1 MKVLAGTLTWM
12 NSFPLLREPRLADET
27 RGLAAPAR
35 PGQAGRFHWPGRRG
49 TDPRRTIRRLARR
62 SDEPAPECVAGAEEL
77 AVAARA
83 QGRAAPHRERVRTLH
98 RPRTQAPAP
107 WVFPWPAAFP
117 WEA

>member
-1 MKVLAGTLTWM
+1 MKVLAGTLAWM

-27 RGLAAPAR
+27 RGLAARAR
-35 PGQAGRFHWPGRRG
+35 PSQAGRFHWPGRLG
-49 TDPRRTIRRLARR
+49 TDQKRTIRRLAQH
-62 SDEPAPECVAGAEEL
+62 SDEPAPEYGAGAEEL
-77 AVAARA
+77 AAAARA
-83 QGRAAPHRERVRTLH
+83 QGRAARHRERVRTPD

>member
-1 MKVLAGTLTWM
+1 MEVLAGTVAWM

-27 RGLAAPAR
+27 RGLAEPAR
-35 PGQAGRFHWPGRRG
+35 PGKGGRFHWPGRRG
-49 TDPRRTIRRLARR
+49 TGQKRTIRRLAQR
-62 SDEPAPECVAGAEEL
+62 SDEPAREYGARAEVLE
-77 AVAARA
+77 AVARA
-83 QGRAAPHRERVRTLH
+83 QGRAAPHRERVRTLD

>member
-1 MKVLAGTLTWM
+1 MEVLAGTLAWM

-49 TDPRRTIRRLARR
+49 TDQKRTIRRLAQR
-62 SDEPAPECVAGAEEL
+62 SDEPAREYGARAEEL
-77 AVAARA
+77 AAAARA
-83 QGRAAPHRERVRTLH
+83 QGRAAPHRERVRTLD

>member
-1 MKVLAGTLTWM
+1 MEVLAGTLTWM
-12 NSFPLLREPRLADET
+12 NSFPLLPEPRLGNET

-35 PGQAGRFHWPGRRG
+35 PDQADRFHWPNRRG
-49 TDPRRTIRRLARR
+49 TDQKRTIRRLAQR
-62 SDEPAPECVAGAEEL
+62 SDEPAPEYGARAEEL
-77 AVAARA
+77 AAAARA
-83 QGRAAPHRERVRTLH
+83 QGRAARHRERVRTLD